1 MKKIVLFV
9 LAACAVSVIAS
20 AQENLT
26 YTFEKKISADQSPQ
40 IKVAGGPM
48 TIALEMK
55 SVPNAPYQGEAVTES
70 VMTLADGNRIVKK
83 TTTRVYRDSAGRT
96 RKETVGADGQVT
108 SVFITDPVG
117 KTNYS
122 LDPASQT
129 ASRLAVYFI
138 SHTSGEPAVAGGTIS
153 HAASAGQ
160 GGGTMTVTT
169 SSSTN
174 TGTIQTHEVQK
185 SVIVTAGEGGVFKV
199 DSFDSA
205 KGDMVKEDLGEQTV
219 EGVLAKGSRTTT
231 TIPAGALDNEQPIRI
246 VSEEWFSQE
255 LQVLVLTKHSD
266 PRVGDT
272 TYRLVNI
279 SRTEPA
285 KSLFELP
292 AGYTI
297 KTPEAGTQMEVIRK

>member
-9 LAACAVSVIAS
+9 LMACAVSVMVS
-20 AQENLT
+20 AQGTMT
-26 YTFEKKISADQSPQ
+26 YTFENKVSADQAPQ
-40 IKVAGGPM
+40 VKVLGGPM

-55 SVPNAPYQGEAVTES
+55 SVQNAPYQGEAVTES

-122 LDPASQT
+122 LDPTSQT
-129 ASRLAVYFI
+129 ASRTAVYYAV
-138 SHTSGEPAVAGGTIS
+138 HMSGEPAVAGGTIA
-153 HAASAGQ
+153 HATSTSQ

-169 SSSTN
+169 TSSVSEA
-174 TGTIQTHEVQK
+174 QAHEMQK
-185 SVIVTAGEGGVFKV
+185 SVIVSTGEGGMFKV
-199 DSFDSA
+199 ESFNGG
-205 KGDMVKEDLGEQTV
+205 KGDVVKEDLGEQTV
-219 EGVLAKGSRTTT
+219 EGILAKGTRTTT
-231 TIPAGALDNEQPIRI
+231 TIPPGAVDNEQPIRI

-255 LQVLVLTKHSD
+255 LQVLVMTKHSD
-266 PRVGDT
+266 PRVGET

-279 SRTEPA
+279 SRTEPE

-297 KTPEAGTQMEVIRK
+297 KTPEVGMDMAVIKK